1 MTSPQTVMDTE
12 AHQSSRSEDV
22 EVETV
27 LTGGCRLNVTGLD
40 TAGTEDR
47 EAERG
52 INRSFIIL
60 LRIHLNGSHGNGG

>member
-12 AHQSSRSEDV
+12 AHQRSRSEDV

-27 LTGGCRLNVTGLD
+27 LTGSCRLLFTGLD

-47 EAERG
+47 RAERQTE
-52 INRSFIIL
+52 SSAEVLEYF
-60 LRIHLNGSHGNGG
+60 

>member
-47 EAERG
+47 QADRG
-52 INRSFIIL
+52 ISRSFIIL
-60 LRIHLNGSHGNGG
+60 SMIHPSSHSNGG